1 MAQRVSENKKKE
13 KQMSLIEKTKN
24 DFLDEIDKYA
34 RRNVLKKLE
43 KAGVNP
49 DDIAQ
54 SEFNGLVEDEK
65 KILQQDAKKVGMG
78 IGIGIVIS
86 MLTGI

>member
-1 MAQRVSENKKKE
+1 
-13 KQMSLIEKTKN
+13 MSLIEKTKN

-78 IGIGIVIS
+78 IGIGIIIS

>member
-1 MAQRVSENKKKE
+1 
-13 KQMSLIEKTKN
+13 MSLIEKTKN
-24 DFLDEIDKYA
+24 EFLDEIEKYA
-34 RRNVLKKLE
+34 RNNVVKKLE

-49 DDIAQ
+49 DDIAR
-54 SEFNGLVEDEK
+54 SEFDELVEDEK
-65 KILQQDAKKVGMG
+65 KILKQDAKKVGMG

>member
-1 MAQRVSENKKKE
+1 
-13 KQMSLIEKTKN
+13 MSLIEKTKN

-54 SEFNGLVEDEK
+54 SEFNGLVEDEN

-78 IGIGIVIS
+78 IGIGIIIS